1 MSVSI
6 DNHPHAPGITPQV
19 SIINWGGR
27 ITLKIKV
34 GDFRVT
40 SYLDPLTDEPTS
52 DYIERIIA
60 ALGEVEVDSESEAA
74 YA

>member
-19 SIINWGGR
+19 SIFNWGGR

-34 GDFRVT
+34 GDLAVT
-40 SYLDPLTDEPTS
+40 SYLEPLTDELTS
-52 DYIERIIA
+52 DYIERVIA
-60 ALGEVEVDSESEAA
+60 ALGEVEVDSDSEAA